1 MAGRKFLYP
10 NLVKGR
16 MAFTLIELLVVIAII
31 AVLLGLLLPAVQKV
45 RQAASRA
52 QCQNSLKQIGLAM
65 MSHHDLTGSFPF
77 ASGRVRKGI
86 VPHVDGSGVDYA
98 RPQSWAISILPH
110 IEQGALADLYNQY
123 CLACPPETQE
133 DHIVGAKI
141 KVFNT
146 NCGGAGVIDFSALL
160 GPGPTNPTSA
170 QGIGQWYFSS
180 PPKSQ
185 DFTGILVPEGIA
197 WDPGNGSY
205 PIRLYSNPMRITD
218 VMDGTSNTWMIAESD
233 QYTENAGA
241 SWLDPHYSWP
251 YALDVGRYTR
261 FGASKKGNTLSA
273 CIGPKSRIGG
283 NLFQTLA
290 GDGSVR
296 SITETI
302 PADLLTAMTSRA
314 GGEVASPD

>member
-1 MAGRKFLYP
+1 MVGRK
-10 NLVKGR
+10 
-16 MAFTLIELLVVIAII
+16 AFTLIELLVVIAII

-98 RPQSWAISILPH
+98 RPQSWAISILAH
-110 IEQGALADLYNQY
+110 IEQGAMADLYSQY
-123 CLACPPETQE
+123 CLACPPEAQE
-133 DHIVGAKI
+133 ERIVGAKI

-146 NCGGAGVIDFSALL
+146 NCGEAGVIDFSALL
-160 GPGPTNPTSA
+160 GPGPANPASA
-170 QGIGQWYFSS
+170 QGLGQWYFSTI
-180 PPKSQ
+180 PKNQ
-185 DFTGILVPEGIA
+185 DFTGILVPEGVA
-197 WDPGNGSY
+197 WDPASGAYG
-205 PIRLYSNPMRITD
+205 IRLYSSPVRISD

-233 QYTENAGA
+233 QYTENGGETWRDA
-241 SWLDPHYSWP
+241 HYSWP

-261 FGASKKGNTLSA
+261 FGASQKGKTLSA

-283 NLFQTLA
+283 NIFQALA

-296 SITETI
+296 AVNESI
-302 PADLLTAMTSRA
+302 PAETLSAMTSRA
-314 GGEVASPD
+314 GGELVSVD

>member
-1 MAGRKFLYP
+1 MVGRK
-10 NLVKGR
+10 
-16 MAFTLIELLVVIAII
+16 AFTLIELLVVIAII

-98 RPQSWAISILPH
+98 RPQSWAISILAH
-110 IEQGALADLYNQY
+110 IEQGAMADLYSQY
-123 CLACPPETQE
+123 CLACPPEAQE
-133 DHIVGAKI
+133 ERIVGAKI

-146 NCGGAGVIDFSALL
+146 NCGEAGVIDFSALL
-160 GPGPTNPTSA
+160 GPGPANPASA
-170 QGIGQWYFSS
+170 QGLGQWYFSTT
-180 PPKSQ
+180 PKNQ
-185 DFTGILVPEGIA
+185 DFTGILVPEGVA
-197 WDPGNGSY
+197 WDPASGAYG
-205 PIRLYSNPMRITD
+205 IRLYSSPVRISD

-233 QYTENAGA
+233 QYTENGGETWRDA
-241 SWLDPHYSWP
+241 HYSWP

-261 FGASKKGNTLSA
+261 FGASQKGKTLST

-283 NLFQTLA
+283 NIFQALA

-296 SITETI
+296 AVNESI
-302 PADLLTAMTSRA
+302 PAETLSAMTSRA
-314 GGEVASPD
+314 GGELVTVD